1 MARNVGFQCKCCIAF
16 VNRESLGNSVK
27 HYHKSGG
34 SSAKQ
39 PGAICFQLM
48 ISNHPSYNLIVL
60 KQAKRRFFSEG
71 EEEEGGS
78 SRNNFL
84 TFCI

>member
-16 VNRESLGNSVK
+16 ANRESLGNSIK
-27 HYHKSGG
+27 HYHKSRRFCKATWCYLF
-34 SSAKQ
+34 STNDKQ
-39 PGAICFQLM
+39 
-48 ISNHPSYNLIVL
+48 SPSYNLIVL
-60 KQAKRRFFSEG
+60 LKQAKQRFFSEG
-71 EEEEGGS
+71 EEEGGS